1 MSDPVPSPTFSQGFF
16 AFMLARPYLLLVL
29 APLFWGGNI
38 AAGKLAVGQVD
49 PFVLIVGRWGGAI
62 LLVIPLAWPHLK
74 HDWQK
79 IKPALPLLALSGAFG
94 FTGFNVL
101 LYNSVYYTSAING
114 SIEQASI
121 PVMVL
126 LGNFLIFAVRPKLL
140 QVLGLVL
147 TIAGVV
153 LVATHGEP
161 GRILALDINIGDA
174 MVLLACFFYASYSLA
189 LRFKPAIHWLSF
201 LAVTSLF
208 ALIAALLAQGFIGG
222 GMMRFFS
229 LVPRITWRGWLIIIY
244 VMSFPSIIAQLFYA
258 RGVEIVGP
266 NRASIFINLLP
277 VFGTLLSVVLV
288 GESFQLY
295 HGAASVLVI
304 LGIVLS
310 EYGAIK
316 ASRKTA
322 RHKSRHK

>member
-1 MSDPVPSPTFSQGFF
+1 MSRPVSSHPPGQGFF
-16 AFMLARPYLLLVL
+16 ALLFSRPYLLLVL
-29 APLFWGGNI
+29 APMFWGGNI
-38 AAGKLAVGQVD
+38 VSGKLAVGNVD
-49 PFVLIVGRWGGAI
+49 PFVLVVGRWAGAI
-62 LLVIPLAWPHLK
+62 LIIVPLAWPHLSR
-74 HDWQK
+74 DWKK
-79 IKPALPLLALSGAFG
+79 IRPSLPLLALFGIFG

-101 LYNSVYYTSAING
+101 MYNSSLYTSAING
-114 SIEQASI
+114 SIEQALI

-147 TIAGVV
+147 TIVGVI

-161 GRILALDINIGDA
+161 GRILALDVNIGDA

-189 LRFKPAIHWLSF
+189 LRFRPDVHWLSF

-208 ALIAALLAQGFIGG
+208 ALVAAVLAQGFIGG
-222 GMMRFFS
+222 GMARFFS
-229 LVPRITWRGWLIIIY
+229 LLPQITSRGWLIIIY
-244 VMSFPSIIAQLFYA
+244 VMSFPSILAQLFYA

-277 VFGTLLSVVLV
+277 VFGTLLSVIIV

-295 HGAASVLVI
+295 HAAASVLVI
-304 LGIVLS
+304 LGIILS
-310 EYGAIK
+310 EYSIRNTPAVKISGNKNA
-316 ASRKTA
+316 
-322 RHKSRHK
+322 

>member
-1 MSDPVPSPTFSQGFF
+1 MVNPVPTRSPGQGFF
-16 AFMLARPYLLLVL
+16 AVLFSSPYLLLVL
-29 APLFWGGNI
+29 APVFWGGNI
-38 AAGKLAVGQVD
+38 VAGKLAVGNVD
-49 PFVLIVGRWGGAI
+49 PFVLVVGRWAGAI
-62 LLVIPLAWPHLK
+62 LIVVPLAWPHLSR
-74 HDWQK
+74 DWKK
-79 IKPALPLLALSGAFG
+79 IRPALPLLALFGVFG

-101 LYNSVYYTSAING
+101 MYNSSLYTSAING

-126 LGNFLIFAVRPKLL
+126 LGNFLIFAVKPKLL
-140 QVLGLVL
+140 QVLGLML
-147 TIAGVV
+147 TIVGVV

-161 GRILALDINIGDA
+161 GRILALKVNIGDA

-189 LRFKPAIHWLSF
+189 LRFRPSIHWLSF

-222 GMMRFFS
+222 GMVRFFT
-229 LVPRITWRGWLIIIY
+229 LLEQITPRGWLIIIY
-244 VMSFPSIIAQLFYA
+244 VMSFPSVLAQLFYA

-277 VFGTLLSVVLV
+277 VFGTILSVILV

-295 HGAASVLVI
+295 HAAASVLVI

-310 EYGAIK
+310 EYSIRNTPAAKIP
-316 ASRKTA
+316 ASKNT
-322 RHKSRHK
+322 